1 MRTSRRN
8 AFGRFFLGSSIWSR
22 LLTFVAISVV
32 ALMPNTAVLQAALF
46 TWTGPGGNQSD
57 PTSGN
62 WNVAANWI
70 GGLPPTNSAETDLS
84 FSGSSATPYT
94 STHNLGLMLVNDLSL
109 SSSATVTETIAASG
123 GSSLRFVNDGFGT
136 DPTISQNGTGPFAIN
151 VPIDVAAPL
160 TVVYG
165 FGATGAV
172 TLGGNLT
179 GSGNL
184 STNSQSQFQNF
195 SLILSGDN
203 SGYSGTIT
211 VAPPSGIGIGERS
224 LAVLS
229 ARSPNALGTGNLH
242 LIGATGQTLTPG
254 FATAVLEIGADLDGG
269 GNGTDFSRAVGNGPG
284 QINMTGPDEK
294 ASFGF
299 AARGAV
305 RVVNLGGNAV
315 PSTLTNKQPFL
326 PFGDADGYAFGSPTA
341 DNTLVF
347 MNPIDF
353 LDSDNRDLRTIRGVG
368 NVPEGRLLGTISNSV
383 NNQTY
388 RISGTGGVILDNIIG
403 KFVAGRERYQSG
415 HRFRRRFSGGER
427 SGVANGQ

>member
-1 MRTSRRN
+1 MSTSMRSL
-8 AFGRFFLGSSIWSR
+8 FGRFLPNRMI
-22 LLTFVAISVV
+22 VARGLVLIAVGMV
-32 ALMPNTAVLQAALF
+32 ALLPNPAILQAALF
-46 TWTGPGGNQSD
+46 TWTGPGGNQFD
-57 PTSGN
+57 PASGN

-70 GGLPPTNSAETDLS
+70 GGLPPTNNAETDLS
-84 FSGSSATPYT
+84 FAGSSATPYT

-136 DPTISQNGTGPFAIN
+136 DPTITQNGTGAFAIN

-184 STNSQSQFQNF
+184 STNSQSQSQRF

-211 VAPPSGIGIGERS
+211 VAPPSGLSLADRS

-242 LIGATGQTLTPG
+242 LIGATGQTLTPA

-299 AARGAV
+299 AARSGS
-305 RVVNLGGNAV
+305 RGELGRKRRAHDV
-315 PSTLTNKQPFL
+315 DQQAT
-326 PFGDADGYAFGSPTA
+326 
-341 DNTLVF
+341 VF
-347 MNPIDF
+347 AIW
-353 LDSDNRDLRTIRGVG
+353 
-368 NVPEGRLLGTISNSV
+368 
-383 NNQTY
+383 
-388 RISGTGGVILDNIIG
+388 
-403 KFVAGRERYQSG
+403 
-415 HRFRRRFSGGER
+415 
-427 SGVANGQ
+427 